1 MAWHHLLRR
10 AAREA
15 LPSCGVPL
23 PLPWKELIDADGE
36 DHSFGPGWHRHG
48 VSFSRDKGLR
58 LVHLEV
64 TATRLRDPETGV
76 FSFKVDSWALITWSN
91 RRMTDSYKDW
101 YRDCTVH
108 ASDIT
113 LDNPAVT
120 QALESGLLMHDH
132 EAAGEHLSLRN
143 LLISQPTHC
152 MNGKEDV
159 ICLVARKEH
168 MHPAAWILT
177 VDMKNA
183 KVQAV
188 EDFATTEMQLHS
200 SIPNIYT
207 MMNPSITLGN

>member
-1 MAWHHLLRR
+1 
-10 AAREA
+10 
-15 LPSCGVPL
+15 
-23 PLPWKELIDADGE
+23 
-36 DHSFGPGWHRHG
+36 
-48 VSFSRDKGLR
+48 
-58 LVHLEV
+58 
-64 TATRLRDPETGV
+64 
-76 FSFKVDSWALITWSN
+76 
-91 RRMTDSYKDW
+91 MTDSYKDW
-101 YRDCTVH
+101 HRDCTVH

-120 QALESGLLMHDH
+120 QALESSGLLICTTMGLQ
-132 EAAGEHLSLRN
+132 ESICPLRN
-143 LLISQPTHC
+143 VLISQPTHC